1 MMMMM
6 MMMTTIASAK
16 VRHKF
21 VAKCMELLMLV
32 LLDHAITN
40 TVTPQ
45 IHLVLLCIGS

>member
-6 MMMTTIASAK
+6 MKMIAAAK

-32 LLDHAITN
+32 LDHAITN
-40 TVTPQ
+40 KVTPQ
-45 IHLVLLCIGS
+45 THLVLLCIGS